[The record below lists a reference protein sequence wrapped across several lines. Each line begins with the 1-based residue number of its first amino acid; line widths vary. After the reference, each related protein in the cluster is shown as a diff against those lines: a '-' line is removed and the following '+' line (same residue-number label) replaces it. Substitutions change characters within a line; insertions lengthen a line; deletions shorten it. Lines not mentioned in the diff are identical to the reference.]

1 VPVRIADL
9 TDTGLSLELFVVGI
23 DAPVATFGYHRVD
36 VTAIERSLI
45 ETEERSRQM
54 QQSATLQFASVST
67 DFQRRLARQ
76 QERLDSFVEYPSSL
90 LFDNLASRTLSS
102 GSLDPN
108 TPSDPAA
115 RSRFQRLLR
124 LSDERAP
131 GNDIALAQPM
141 TWVEVASTSD
151 GFVFGWYDL
160 ENDKAGR
167 FRWMGPVAI
176 LLNPSRADPLLAS
189 KSPSA
194 KYMEHLSPRLAAS
207 STGGRSRR
215 HSKYLTE
222 NERKIANHLSSP
234 PRKRGSR
241 TRDRTSGPWI
251 PAFAGMTDSVWTSHR
266 NFRSGS

>member
-1 VPVRIADL
+1 
-9 TDTGLSLELFVVGI
+9 
-23 DAPVATFGYHRVD
+23 
-36 VTAIERSLI
+36 
-45 ETEERSRQM
+45 
-54 QQSATLQFASVST
+54 
-67 DFQRRLARQ
+67 
-76 QERLDSFVEYPSSL
+76 VEYPSSL

-141 TWVEVASTSD
+141 TWVEVAFTSD

-215 HSKYLTE
+215 HSKRPGRLSRKVRFTKI
-222 NERKIANHLSSP
+222 ERSAADSGIANRELC
-234 PRKRGSR
+234 
-241 TRDRTSGPWI
+241 DRLPG
-251 PAFAGMTDSVWTSHR
+251 AR
-266 NFRSGS
+266 L